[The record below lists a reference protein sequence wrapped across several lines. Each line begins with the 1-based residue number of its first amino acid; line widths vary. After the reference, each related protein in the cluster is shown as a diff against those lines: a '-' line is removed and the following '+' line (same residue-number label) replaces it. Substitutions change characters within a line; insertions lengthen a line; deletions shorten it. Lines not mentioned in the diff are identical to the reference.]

1 MSQQTS
7 SSTFTRELNQAHAH
21 THDTTA
27 DSQQEPTDEMNA
39 HSQQEPVAAM
49 SVKSHQ
55 EPAQPKSANHTHQ
68 SIYTRDVILVMA
80 ASFFFM
86 FSTMLVTPL
95 INGYALTLGV
105 SAVIAGIITGSMS
118 VVSLFLRPIA
128 GNITDR
134 FSKYR
139 LSCIAGVLIF
149 IGVVGYCIAPNGV
162 WLIIFR
168 LINGTGFVLATV
180 CMTFL

>member
-1 MSQQTS
+1 MSQEIS
-7 SSTFTRELNQAHAH
+7 SSTFTHTLNQARAN

-27 DSQQEPTDEMNA
+27 KLQQEPADEMNA
-39 HSQQEPVAAM
+39 HS
-49 SVKSHQ
+49 HH
-55 EPAQPKSANHTHQ
+55 EPASAMNTQRSGQKPTQTTNTNHAHQ

-149 IGVVGYCIAPNGV
+149 IGVVGYCCLLYTSPSP
-162 WLIIFR
+162 R
-168 LINGTGFVLATV
+168 D
-180 CMTFL
+180 